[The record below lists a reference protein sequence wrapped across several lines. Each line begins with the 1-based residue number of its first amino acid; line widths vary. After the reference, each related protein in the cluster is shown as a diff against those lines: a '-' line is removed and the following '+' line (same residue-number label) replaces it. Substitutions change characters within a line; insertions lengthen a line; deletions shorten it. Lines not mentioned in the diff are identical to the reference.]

1 MVKRRISLGLAI
13 TNILAFGI
21 LLVSSAPQAM
31 AESLNYKFLSHVTKG
46 EAFPIPDAEA
56 HYVGFN
62 VRFSAMLFDNGEMA
76 WNRTI
81 VLYDRAKGEGNLDQ
95 YGTIHFQ
102 DGSTIITRTKGTTQA
117 AGTSGKVIGE
127 IIHGTG
133 RFQGIKGT
141 TTIPLIKFFPLEKGE
156 TGAKSFGEGIL
167 IYTLPSK

>member
-1 MVKRRISLGLAI
+1 MTTRRFLAGLAI
-13 TNILAFGI
+13 TGIFVIGIGLAGS
-21 LLVSSAPQAM
+21 VPQAM
-31 AESLNYKFLSHVTKG
+31 AETLNYKFLSHVTSG
-46 EAFPIPDAEA
+46 QAFPIADAEG
-56 HYVGFN
+56 HFVGLN

-81 VLYDRAKGEGNLDQ
+81 VLYDRAKGEGSLDQ
-95 YGTIHFQ
+95 YGTINFQ

-117 AGTSGKVIGE
+117 GGTSGKVTGE

-141 TTIPLIKFFPLEKGE
+141 STIPLIKFFPLEKGE

-167 IYTLPSK
+167 TYTLPPK